1 MDVKTRKEKEEERIR
16 KRETNSLIQNLYIL
30 KINN

>member
-30 KINN
+30 K